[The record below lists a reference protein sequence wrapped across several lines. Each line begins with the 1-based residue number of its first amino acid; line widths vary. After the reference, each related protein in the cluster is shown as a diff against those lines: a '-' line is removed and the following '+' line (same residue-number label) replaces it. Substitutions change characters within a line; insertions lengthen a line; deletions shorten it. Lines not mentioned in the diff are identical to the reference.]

1 MSMNLTCQAVY
12 SDGYTEQIN
21 LWQTPTWVT
30 WILVDGQ
37 GDFGTHEGLDT
48 LLRYQAWVLG
58 LLDMPIEDRV
68 GHLTDL
74 TARLLKAT
82 GRGGRIE
89 WFVI

>member
-21 LWQTPTWVT
+21 LWQTPTRVSWS
-30 WILVDGQ
+30 LVGGQ
-37 GDFGTHEGLDT
+37 GDFGTYEGLDM
-48 LLRYQAWVLG
+48 LLKYQSWVLT
-58 LLDMPIEDRV
+58 LLDMPVEDRV
-68 GHLTDL
+68 AHLIDL
-74 TARLLKAT
+74 NAHLLKAT